1 MNTDHIVNLGVSLA
15 KHPEVRA
22 AAKKLASKIPA
33 GALAFAGIGGTSTA
47 VIAGGVLGAFA
58 VGTATGVALVLL
70 MGPNGDQNRKELLRR
85 VGALR
90 KQIVQATR
98 RATHEVQVTTHNR
111 VGSPFHVPSPDDT
124 LIPRA

>member
-15 KHPEVRA
+15 KNPEVRA
-22 AAKKLASKIPA
+22 AVRKAASKIPA
-33 GALAFAGIGGTSTA
+33 GALAFAGLGGTSGV

-58 VGTATGVALVLL
+58 LGIATGAGVVLL
-70 MGPNGDQNRKELLRR
+70 AGPNGDQHRRDLMRR
-85 VGALR
+85 VNAL
-90 KQIVQATR
+90 KQQMMDATKRVQ
-98 RATHEVQVTTHNR
+98 HEVQVTTHNR